1 MWKGR
6 KIYHLSTLKDR
17 LLKYFEKKCL
27 NLTLHEND
35 KKVLCLGI

>member
-17 LLKYFEKKCL
+17 LLKYFETKCL
-27 NLTLHEND
+27 NLTLYEND
-35 KKVLCLGI
+35 KKALCLGI